1 MSGPDDLNLSQN
13 QHFQN
18 MKHKPH
24 KFTFRRIVRSAAIPA
39 ILALLHPVHAP
50 VLAQEEAAVGN
61 SDAAAAASPAQV
73 STITDLVAT
82 EQLAESRAQLESL
95 ESLQCNIYETVH
107 LSALRFYAHGT
118 YAQASGNRVRL
129 EFKIYPIRGMRK
141 EDKAALA
148 LDGEPEDV
156 GKQKPTGSLVQ
167 VSNGNNLWSLWTNG
181 DSRHLT
187 RRNIR
192 TVLAAADAAE
202 SFDSKKM
209 LEDLGAG
216 GLQALLARLET
227 GMEFGKVREQSSG
240 DTRILILAGRW
251 TSEALEQYFNLKDT
265 AAPLPNWIPDYVRVY
280 LDADR
285 QLPRRIQYLKKH
297 PNPQIQQVLPLVTL
311 DFRGMTVNG
320 DVSDDLFDFKPPE
333 GLPELDLTDKTVEA
347 IQKAAGVSPA
357 PTESSATEESPTDKA
372 APPKEAASDE
382 ASDETSEEP
391 EEATE

>member
-1 MSGPDDLNLSQN
+1 
-13 QHFQN
+13 

-39 ILALLHPVHAP
+39 ILGLLQPIHAPVHA
-50 VLAQEEAAVGN
+50 QEETATTV
-61 SDAAAAASPAQV
+61 SESPAAASPA
-73 STITDLVAT
+73 SDSKITDLVAT

-95 ESLQCNIYETVH
+95 QSLQCNVYETVH
-107 LSALRFYAHGT
+107 MSALRFYAHGT

-129 EFKIYPIRGMRK
+129 EFKIYPMRGQRK
-141 EDKAALA
+141 EDKDALA
-148 LDGEPEDV
+148 LDGEPEDT

-181 DSRHLT
+181 ESRHLT

-192 TVLAAADAAE
+192 TVLEAADAADN
-202 SFDSKKM
+202 FDRAKM

-227 GMEFGKVREQSSG
+227 GMEFGKVRERAEG
-240 DTRILILAGRW
+240 GTRMLILAGRW
-251 TSEALEQYFNLKDT
+251 TTEALEQYFNLKDP

-280 LDADR
+280 LDAD
-285 QLPRRIQYLKKH
+285 QKLPRRIQYLKKH
-297 PNPQIQQVLPLVTL
+297 PNPQISQVQPLLTL
-311 DFRGMTVNG
+311 DFRNMTVNG

-347 IQKAAGVSPA
+347 IKKAAGVSPA
-357 PTESSATEESPTDKA
+357 ATEDSATEEPS
-372 APPKEAASDE
+372 EG
-382 ASDETSEEP
+382 TSEE
-391 EEATE
+391 TEQAVE